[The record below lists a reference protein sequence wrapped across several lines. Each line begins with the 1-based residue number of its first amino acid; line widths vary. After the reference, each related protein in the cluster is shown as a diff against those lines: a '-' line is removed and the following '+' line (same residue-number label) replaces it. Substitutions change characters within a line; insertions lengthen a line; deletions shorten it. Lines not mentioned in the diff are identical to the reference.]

1 MQYAPVRVTNTLRP
15 DGGLLLGA
23 SLRLMSVGVV
33 AIAAA
38 LAYGLWYR
46 TASVSA
52 SAALSLSAEYSAP
65 LESQIAES
73 QDSHLEGSGPELA
86 SASTTEYPYMPP
98 SSRGAALPRKS
109 AATVALASLT
119 PADTSERRARVAD
132 ATADPHEDE
141 SNSLSEPDNHTAIYD
156 IAAHT
161 VYLPDGTRLEAH
173 SGLGRLLDDPRYVSI
188 KHKGATPPNVYD
200 LSLRE
205 RRFHGVRA
213 LRLTPVE
220 GGKMFGRDGLLAHT
234 YMLGPH
240 GQSNGC
246 VAFSDY
252 PAFLNAYLNGEIN
265 RLVVVDHLP
274 SAPSFKTASRRLPE
288 STKALFGPS

>member
-1 MQYAPVRVTNTLRP
+1 MQYEPVRVANTLSLSP
-15 DGGLLLGA
+15 DSGLLVGA
-23 SLRLMSVGVV
+23 SLRLISVGIVGVV
-33 AIAAA
+33 AA
-38 LAYGLWYR
+38 LAYGLWFR

-52 SAALSLSAEYSAP
+52 PAALSLKAEYFAP
-65 LESQIAES
+65 LESQTD
-73 QDSHLEGSGPELA
+73 QLVEGLGPELA
-86 SASTTEYPYMPP
+86 SASTTEYADIPS
-98 SSRGAALPRKS
+98 SSRGAALPRKV
-109 AATVALASLT
+109 ATVAIASLKL
-119 PADTSERRARVAD
+119 ADTSQSRARVAD
-132 ATADPHEDE
+132 PDPDVEEDE
-141 SNSLSEPDNHTAIYD
+141 PLSLSEPDDHTAIYD

-161 VYLPDGTRLEAH
+161 VYLPNGTRLEAH

-234 YMLGPH
+234 YMLGPR

-274 SAPSFKTASRRLPE
+274 AAPNFKTASRRLPE
-288 STKALFGPS
+288 TTKALFGPS